1 MNKQIDFKTA
11 VDIFLREVSPDTGHL
26 SLESIY
32 RLSLEKGLKNATE
45 EELRHLWQCRT
56 CLEKW
61 ETISIALD
69 TNQDTNQDNYQ
80 GNNQDAFETED
91 PYLSFGTL
99 KAAATDAVEPM
110 LLKSHCRRFELSLHP
125 SPANPAKGLVTLDIT
140 EDPSSMKGMRVLVRD
155 AANKTVLDKTIVGG
169 RAAVKRE
176 DLDQLD
182 LSSWTIS
189 FTKGRK
195 TDGNR

>member
-26 SLESIY
+26 PLEFIY
-32 RLSLEKGLKNATE
+32 RLSLENGLKNASE

-69 TNQDTNQDNYQ
+69 TNQD
-80 GNNQDAFETED
+80 NNQDVFETED

-99 KAAATDAVEPM
+99 KAAATDTIEPM
-110 LLKSHCRRFELSLHP
+110 HLKSNCRRFELSIHP
-125 SPANPAKGLVTLDIT
+125 SPGNPAKGLVTLNIT
-140 EDPSSMKGMRVLVRD
+140 EEPASMDGMRVLVRD
-155 AANKTVLDKTIVGG
+155 AANETVLDKTIVGG

-176 DLDQLD
+176 DLNQLD

-189 FTKGRK
+189 FTKGRN
-195 TDGNR
+195 TDADT

>member
-1 MNKQIDFKTA
+1 MNKIDFKTA
-11 VDIFLREVSPDTGHL
+11 VDIFLRGVSPDTGHL
-26 SLESIY
+26 PLESIY
-32 RLSLEKGLKNATE
+32 RLSLENGLKNATK
-45 EELRHLWQCRT
+45 EELSHLWQCRS

-69 TNQDTNQDNYQ
+69 SDRDVL
-80 GNNQDAFETED
+80 ETED
-91 PYLSFGTL
+91 LYLSFGVL

-110 LLKSHCRRFELSLHP
+110 HLKSNCRRFVLSIHP
-125 SPANPAKGLVTLDIT
+125 APGSPAKGLVTLDIT
-140 EDPSSMKGMRVLVRD
+140 QESSSMEGMRVLVKD
-155 AANKTVLDKTIVGG
+155 AANETVLEKAIVGG

-189 FTKGRK
+189 FTKFRK
-195 TDGNR
+195 TDANA

>member
-26 SLESIY
+26 PLESIY
-32 RLSLEKGLKNATE
+32 RLSLENGLKNATE
-45 EELRHLWQCRT
+45 EELHHLWQCRT

-69 TNQDTNQDNYQ
+69 TNQDKNQDN
-80 GNNQDAFETED
+80 NRDAFETED

-110 LLKSHCRRFELSLHP
+110 HLKSNCRRFELSIHP
-125 SPANPAKGLVTLDIT
+125 SPGNPAKGLVTLNIT
-140 EDPSSMKGMRVLVRD
+140 EEPASMDGMRVLVRD
-155 AANKTVLDKTIVGG
+155 AANETVLDKTIVGG

-176 DLDQLD
+176 DLNQLD

-195 TDGNR
+195 TDADT